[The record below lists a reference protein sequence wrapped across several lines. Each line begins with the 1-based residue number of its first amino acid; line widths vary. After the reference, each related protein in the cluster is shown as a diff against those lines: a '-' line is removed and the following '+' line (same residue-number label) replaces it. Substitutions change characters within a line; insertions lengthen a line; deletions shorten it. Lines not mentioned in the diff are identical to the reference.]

1 MSNITDSSV
10 YSIPK
15 DGYVA
20 FDALSLRQ
28 LIVSRL
34 NEQKVFTDQN
44 FIGSNLASIID
55 IVAYSFHTLIYYLNK
70 TSTESMFTESQLYEN
85 MNRIVKLLDY
95 NPIGFQTST
104 LSISV
109 SVSNLPQGIYAIPRY
124 TTVNMNGIAYSFNE
138 DISVVKTVSG
148 VTEQLTELSRL
159 KLLFQGQYQEYP
171 QYVATGEGNEIL
183 IINTAD
189 SKVDHFNI
197 DVYVKSIQTGL
208 WKQYHKTT
216 NLYLEDGSAEKFEIR
231 YNSNKRYEIKFGN
244 DINGKSLKEDDIVAV
259 YYLVSNGDSGVVGEE
274 FTTSE
279 LRRYNTPQYDSI
291 ISDVNNEKLTYLVSN
306 QLPSFSIKNAA
317 SSTLPKEPETVD
329 SIRQLAPA
337 VYRSQYRL
345 VTVNDYE
352 VFVKANFTNLISDVK
367 AVNNWSY
374 ASGYMKYFYDIGIN
388 APYATDRALLNQ
400 VLYAD
405 SCNFN
410 NVYLI
415 IVPRATVNN
424 NYNYL
429 TPAQK
434 ELISSSM
441 LSTKMAT
448 TETTFID
455 PVYKA
460 VSFGVQTTS
469 ADITSVDGDVCK
481 LVIRKSPNVRVNDD
495 MIVNDIV
502 EFIKSYF
509 NRVDTRLGQT
519 INLRDINQGIRD
531 IPGVGA
537 VKTVR
542 DDTGESVDGVS
553 FLIWNP
559 SYPESDLHITRND
572 VAMQYFEYPYFYD
585 LENLH
590 TRIQV
595 NSSFGSFEQVEY

>member
-1 MSNITDSSV
+1 MSNTTDSSV
-10 YSIPK
+10 YNIPK
-15 DGYVA
+15 DGYIA

-34 NEQKVFTDQN
+34 NEQKIFTDQN

-109 SVSNLPQGIYAIPRY
+109 SVSNLSQGIYAIPRY
-124 TTVNMNGIAYSFNE
+124 TTVNMNGVSYAFNE
-138 DISVVKTVSG
+138 DIAVAKTVTG
-148 VTEQLTELSRL
+148 ITEQLTELSRL

-171 QYVATGEGNEIL
+171 QYIATGEGNEIL
-183 IINTAD
+183 ILNTTD

-197 DVYVKSIQTGL
+197 DVYVKSFQTGL
-208 WKQYHKTT
+208 WKQYYKTT
-216 NLYLEDGSAEKFEIR
+216 NFYLEDGLAEKFEIR
-231 YNSNKRYEIKFGN
+231 YNNNKRYEVKFGN
-244 DINGKSLKEDDIVAV
+244 DINGKSLKEGDVVAI
-259 YYLVSNGDSGVVGEE
+259 YYLVSNGDNGVVGEE

-291 ISDVNNEKLTYLVSN
+291 LEAVNNEKLTYLNSN
-306 QLPSFSIKNAA
+306 ELPSFSIKNAA
-317 SSTLPKEPETVD
+317 SSTLPKDPETVED
-329 SIRQLAPA
+329 IRQLAPA

-345 VTVNDYE
+345 VTTKDYE

-367 AVNNWSY
+367 SVNNWSY
-374 ASGYMKYFYDIGIN
+374 ASGYMKYFYDIGLN
-388 APYATDRALLNQ
+388 APYTTDRALLNQ

-448 TETTFID
+448 TETTFVD

-460 VSFGVQTTS
+460 VSFGVRSAS
-469 ADITSVDGDVCK
+469 ADISAIDGDICK
-481 LVIRKSPNVRVNDD
+481 LVIRKSPNVRVNDN
-495 MIVNDIV
+495 MIINDIV
-502 EFIKSYF
+502 EFIKMSF
-509 NRVDTRLGQT
+509 NRVDTKLGQT
-519 INLRDINQGIRD
+519 INLRDINQGIKD
-531 IPGVGA
+531 IVGVDA

-542 DDTGESVDGVS
+542 EDTGESVEGVS

-559 SYPESDLHITRND
+559 SYPENDIQVTRND
-572 VAMQYFEYPYFYD
+572 VLMKYFEYPYFYD

-595 NSSFGSFEQVEY
+595 NPSFGSFEQVEY